1 MTSSNIPPNR
11 DPMMRMVGS
20 LINKVHQLNRI
31 LLDQRTATRAFQSNF
46 NNFARNSRDFFR
58 DWRKIV
64 QNPPVTPPGQ
74 PPGQPSTQPPG
85 EPQGPSNQNTPQ
97 GSRGFMQA
105 FFAAQAQQMGQ
116 LVKKMDEVQA
126 RAMATN
132 TTLQKMDIPNLGIR
146 MSKLAGEILDLREVG
161 FKNLDISTL
170 RLISTMKLT
179 NQGTQTLQGFLANTS
194 LSLRLNSTQIQE
206 MSGRLSETAVAYGMS
221 QEKMF
226 QAVNSLAESVQTA
239 SLLGKG
245 GQTAEALGE
254 VAAMIGD
261 RATRE
266 LGIVADFLTGVGNES
281 QSMIAGIFTN
291 YDQFLNATKE
301 EQTQLT
307 LQAVR
312 TFNNTFRSM
321 TAGYG
326 TGASGRRAVAAI
338 AEQFGGM
345 QNVRAFQ
352 AVEAALEDASKRTT
366 ENTQKLAT
374 LKTFEERYANS
385 MERAAASLESIVQK
399 FSSQTVGTAGAVT
412 GGLAA
417 VGAGLGAK
425 FLLKQVAK
433 KLAIGAT
440 TGAVAGSV
448 APGIG
453 NLIGAVV
460 GVGTALWTISD
471 VMGAVK
477 DASQDTANQSAK
489 TNELLDPNKE
499 TPQAK
504 RSNTLLD
511 ILSTMV
517 QTLNPQADTTS
528 KESLAVQKEMVL
540 QLQAVNTNI
549 ATKSLSQP
557 TGFIL
562 SR

>member
-1 MTSSNIPPNR
+1 
-11 DPMMRMVGS
+11 
-20 LINKVHQLNRI
+20 
-31 LLDQRTATRAFQSNF
+31 
-46 NNFARNSRDFFR
+46 
-58 DWRKIV
+58 
-64 QNPPVTPPGQ
+64 
-74 PPGQPSTQPPG
+74 
-85 EPQGPSNQNTPQ
+85 
-97 GSRGFMQA
+97 
-105 FFAAQAQQMGQ
+105 
-116 LVKKMDEVQA
+116 MDEVQA

-161 FKNLDISTL
+161 FKSLDTNTL
-170 RLISTMKLT
+170 KLISTMKLT

-194 LSLRLNSTQIQE
+194 LSLRLNSTQVQD
-206 MSGRLSETAVAYGMS
+206 MSRRLSDTAIAYGMS

-226 QAVNSLAESVQTA
+226 QVVNSLSESVQTA

-261 RATRE
+261 RASRE
-266 LGIVADFLTGVGNES
+266 LGVVADFLTGVGNES

-326 TGASGRRAVAAI
+326 TGASGRRAAAAV

-345 QNVRAFQ
+345 QTVRAFQ
-352 AVEAALEDASKRTT
+352 AVEAALQDASKRTT
-366 ENTQKLAT
+366 ENTQNLAT

-433 KLAIGAT
+433 KLAIGAA

-471 VMGAVK
+471 VMDAVK

-499 TPQAK
+499 TPQV
-504 RSNTLLD
+504 RRTNTLLD